1 MKASKSPLRK
11 TSFISTGMA
20 PLDSIMGGGVPM
32 RRITQFSGAP
42 GTGKTTTAYMCASE
56 AQKRG
61 LKVYWYD
68 TEKRFDFDFAEALGI
83 NLSQL
88 ELETH
93 DHAEDIFQSMVDKAE
108 EDDVFLVLD
117 SVGGLHTRKEAS
129 SLDVGYPD
137 APKLIPVFI
146 RHLVVPLSMHNSAA
160 LLLNHEKITFDGKL
174 KVLGG
179 EAIPFHSTNWVRFRR
194 TTKKIMQGEKEIA
207 TGIEAKMW
215 KGKFFHQTCELIQK
229 YTGGFDMELML
240 ADNAIEAGVIVK
252 EKTSYYLDG
261 EKLCT
266 GLGNLRDMFT
276 DKDFA
281 AKIQERL
288 NGTSGT

>member
-11 TSFISTGMA
+11 TAYISTGMA
-20 PLDSIMGGGVPM
+20 PLDAKMGGGIQM
-32 RRITQFSGAP
+32 RRITQFSGAQ
-42 GTGKTTTAYMCASE
+42 GTGKTTTAYMCVAE

-61 LKVYWYD
+61 LKVYWFD
-68 TEKRFDFDFAEALGI
+68 TEKRFDFEFAEALGV
-83 NLSQL
+83 NLSLL
-88 ELETH
+88 ELEMH
-93 DHAEDIFQSMVDKAE
+93 DHAEDIFEAMVEKAK

-117 SVGGLHTRKEAS
+117 SVGGLHTRKEAT

-179 EAIPFHSTNWVRFRR
+179 EAIPFHSTCWVRFRR
-194 TTKKIMQGEKEIA
+194 TTKKIMQGDKEIA
-207 TGIEAKMW
+207 SGIEAKIW
-215 KGKFFHQTCELIQK
+215 KGKFFHQTCELLQK

-240 ADNAIEAGVIVK
+240 ADNAIEAGIITK
-252 EKTSYYLDG
+252 EKNSYYMDG

-266 GLGNLRDMFT
+266 GLANLRDMFT
-276 DKDFA
+276 DPVFA
-281 AKIQERL
+281 EKVKNAL
-288 NGTSGT
+288 NGA